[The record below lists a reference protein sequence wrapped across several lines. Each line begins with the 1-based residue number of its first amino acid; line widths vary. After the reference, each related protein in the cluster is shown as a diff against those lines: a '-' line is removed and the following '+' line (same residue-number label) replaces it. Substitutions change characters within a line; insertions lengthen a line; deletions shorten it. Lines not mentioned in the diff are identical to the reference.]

1 MSDKWVHP
9 VNVRY
14 VQLRLPYT
22 YRKVVP
28 TVVGYPVALTVRY
41 PTILSV
47 AVKDLKLRVREHAAA
62 VSLVPDLNEM
72 LLYARQKSES

>member
-47 AVKDLKLRVREHAAA
+47 AVKDLKLRYQPHPKTWVPTVFAL
-62 VSLVPDLNEM
+62 STLVQP
-72 LLYARQKSES
+72 S